1 MQQVHNHNTLYPVK
15 VVTTCCDHATA
26 IINSDNNN
34 NKKKKKKIYIY
45 IYIYIYVYIHIYIL
59 TRSSES
65 AENHFALNLISHKGD
80 NTSKNNTCLQ
90 DENTYTSSKI
100 LNT

>member
-15 VVTTCCDHATA
+15 VVTTYCDHATA
-26 IINSDNNN
+26 IINSD
-34 NKKKKKKIYIY
+34 KKKNIYIY
-45 IYIYIYVYIHIYIL
+45 KL
-59 TRSSES
+59 MRSSES